1 MDLGFRENF
10 ESVIVSTFHIVEF
23 VDQLLLMDVISQLY

>member
-10 ESVIVSTFHIVEF
+10 ESVIVSTLHIVEF

>member
-10 ESVIVSTFHIVEF
+10 ESEIVSTFHIVEF